1 MGRLRELRG
10 RVRRWLAR
18 QLGDRHAQVRRLLA
32 PSLAFAVLGLACR
45 LLYVS
50 EAAPAL
56 HTREQPGVR
65 MAARYSEAA
74 RALLAGDGILYPR
87 RLPERS
93 DTGLVSRPPGY
104 PVFVAAVYRAAGE
117 SYLSVLL
124 AQAVLG
130 ALLPVLTV
138 YLLARV
144 AGRRTALFGGLVAA
158 MSPPLA
164 YHTAELTPD
173 SLGALLSLAVVVLV
187 WRGRRRLYPW
197 CLAAGVLAGV
207 ASWLRPNLLL
217 LAPALAAGLAAA
229 LPAASPRRRTSA
241 ALLMVA
247 AAALVVLPVTV
258 RNYRLYGAFVPV
270 STNLGIVLWEGIADS
285 GGDDLFGA
293 HSHDLEVAE
302 EEAEASKD
310 PRYAQWWAS
319 PDGIARD
326 RARVRRSLAVV
337 REHPVWFLSAALRR
351 ARLVLD
357 VDAAAPLLSRRG
369 GAATP
374 DPGPESPPR
383 WLAGISAIRPSLA
396 AVQQL
401 LAWPAPVFRFAGLVL
416 LLLLAPRRALF
427 LLLVP
432 AYVVALQAPLH
443 FEPRFAL
450 PLHAF
455 APAFEAI
462 GWAWALATLG
472 SAWGALARS
481 PVGLRRAR
489 GGRYWM

>member
-1 MGRLRELRG
+1 MGRVRALRG
-10 RVRRWLAR
+10 RVRRLLAR
-18 QLGDRHAQVRRLLA
+18 QLGDRHTPPRRLLA
-32 PSLAFAVLGLACR
+32 PALAFAVLGVACR
-45 LLYVS
+45 LLYVCD
-50 EAAPAL
+50 AVPAL

-74 RALLAGDGILYPR
+74 RGLLAGDGILYPR
-87 RLPERS
+87 HWPERS

-104 PVFVAAVYRAAGE
+104 PLFVAAVYRGVGE

-124 AQAVLG
+124 VQAVLG

-144 AGRRTALFGGLVAA
+144 VGQRAALFGGLGAA

-164 YHTAELTPD
+164 YHAAELTPD
-173 SLGALLSLAVVVLV
+173 SLAALLSLAVVALV
-187 WRGRRRLYPW
+187 WRGRRRLRRW
-197 CLAAGVLAGV
+197 CLAAGGLAGI

-217 LAPALAAGLAAA
+217 LAPALAAA
-229 LPAASPRRRTSA
+229 LPAASSRRRRSA
-241 ALLMVA
+241 ALLMIGT
-247 AAALVVLPVTV
+247 AALVVLPVTA
-258 RNYRLYGAFVPV
+258 RNYRLYGEFVPV
-270 STNLGIVLWEGIADS
+270 STNLGIVLWEGIADA
-285 GGDDLFGA
+285 GGQAYGA
-293 HSHDLEVAE
+293 RSQDLEVAE
-302 EEAEASKD
+302 EEAERYHE

-326 RARVRRSLAVV
+326 RQRVSRCLAVV
-337 REHPVWFLSAALRR
+337 RAHPGWFAAAVLRR
-351 ARLVLD
+351 ARAVLD
-357 VDAAAPLLSRRG
+357 VDGAAPLLQA
-369 GAATP
+369 GAAAVSA

-383 WLAGISAIRPSLA
+383 WLARLSAARPSLA
-396 AVQQL
+396 ALQRL
-401 LAWPAPVFRFAGLVL
+401 LAWPAPVLRFAGLIL

-432 AYVVALQAPLH
+432 AYVLAMQSPLH

-450 PLHAF
+450 PLCAF
-455 APAFEAI
+455 APAFEGI

-472 SAWGALARS
+472 SACGGLALW
-481 PVGLRRAR
+481 RRAPGEPRAAR